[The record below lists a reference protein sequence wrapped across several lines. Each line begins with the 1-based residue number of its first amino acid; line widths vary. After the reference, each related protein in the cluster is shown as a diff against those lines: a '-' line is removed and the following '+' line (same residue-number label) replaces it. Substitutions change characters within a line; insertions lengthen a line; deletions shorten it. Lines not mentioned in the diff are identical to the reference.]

1 MKNNEDIK
9 QTLKKEIMLE
19 ISESL
24 YQNGVIP
31 YDVYLQMNSKIVE

>member
-1 MKNNEDIK
+1 MEQTEDIK

-31 YDVYLQMNSKIVE
+31 YDIYICR